1 MIKAVFFDVDGTLV
15 SFKTHRVP
23 QSTLEAI
30 KKLQAK
36 GIKVFVATGRHP
48 SILTEGNN
56 VHEIDFDGF
65 VTLNGQYC
73 FTKDG
78 KVIYENN
85 ICREDIVALLEFL
98 KKNRFP
104 CAFVEDRD
112 TYMNYIDDVVVNLL
126 KSVNVP
132 LPPIEDIERAKD
144 GKVFQLNPYI
154 PVEFEAEVMKVLPNC
169 EATRWSPTFID
180 VIPAGGGKHVAIQKI
195 MEYYGYKKDEIM
207 AFGDGGNDKTMLM
220 TAGIGIAMGNANED
234 VKEIADYVTT
244 SVDNDGVLNALK
256 HFNVIE

>member
-98 KKNRFP
+98 KENRFP

-220 TAGIGIAMGNANED
+220 TAGIGVAMGNANED
-234 VKEIADYVTT
+234 VKEIADYVTK